1 MNHNSIVY
9 TRDYLQSAPE
19 REKQRVIDSMVSTF
33 SNELYNAAKMGKTS
47 YMYVKPQK
55 KNGPH
60 IVFPPPPQPSEITDA
75 ELIAGLFTRF
85 PGCKIYY
92 EESWIET
99 QPETRNLKRG
109 IVIDWS

>member
-47 YMYVKPQK
+47 YMYVRPNQK
-55 KNGPH
+55 SGVSSWPH
-60 IVFPPPPQPSEITDA
+60 EPEITDA
-75 ELIAGLFTRF
+75 ELIAGLFARF
-85 PGCKIYY
+85 PGCNIFY
-92 EESWIET
+92 EEKWVDTDNS
-99 QPETRNLKRG
+99 TRVLKKG